1 MHWFQQES
9 SQVLQTLA
17 SDLQSGLSASEA
29 EARLEKHGEN
39 RLHDNQQTSIRT
51 LLLNQLK
58 NPLIWV
64 LSVGVLLS
72 LYSGHLSDAI
82 AILIII
88 FINTGISFFQEY
100 KAQKSIDALRKMS
113 SPQALVLRDQQWS
126 YIPASKL
133 VGGDIVKLTHGSLVP
148 ADLRLIESHQ
158 LQIDEAPLTGESEPA
173 YKHSDKLENPNLTL
187 GDQNNM
193 AFMGTHIVNGHGI
206 GIVCETGMQ
215 TQVGKIAHLMQTTET
230 LLTPLQQRIH
240 KLSKVLIGAAL
251 FVVVLVV
258 GIGILEGMEFTDMI
272 STGISLAVAA
282 IPEGMLTI
290 LTIVLTLGAKQMY
303 QNRGL
308 VRQLASVETLGSTS
322 VICSDK
328 TGTLTQNL
336 MQVTRFWLNDQVYTV
351 EGEGYSTNG
360 DIYDSEGQIPQA
372 SKDLHLEHLLTI
384 SALCNDAHLV
394 HHPDHTELQGTPTE
408 GALLAFSEK
417 SDIHF
422 PNADL
427 TVIKRFPFDSKRK
440 MMSVIVKDQKGDC
453 WLFSKGAPDVF
464 LKQADHLQ
472 LKNERLALPQA
483 NNKVEEAISNFA
495 DDALRTLAVGYRK
508 LQTSEIDQPHESL
521 EKNFI
526 FLGLL
531 GIMDPPRPEAIKAIS
546 ECHKAGIKVK
556 MITGDHANT
565 AQAIAWQMGI
575 IDSKDP
581 DSVLSGQ
588 QLSMM
593 DDETL
598 KEKVTSVHVFA
609 RVTPEHKL
617 RIVKALQA
625 NHEVVA
631 MTGDGVNDAPA
642 LRAADMGVAMGIT
655 GTEVAKESADLIL
668 LDDNFATIVHSVR
681 EGRRIYDN
689 IRKFIRQDLTTNV
702 SEVSAIL
709 FAFLV
714 MAEEPL
720 LTLAPMMILWINL
733 VSDGLPSLAL
743 GFDGEEKNVMQRL
756 PRDRNEHFFSDSLG
770 QKILIRGLVMGAV
783 TYFMFWYGMQEG
795 DSQAYAQTLAFS
807 TLVLGQLVLVFDSR
821 TFSSLYRRSPLGNLW
836 LIGAV
841 LLAGTA
847 SMLMVFSSFGNAV
860 LGTVPLSIE
869 HLAMAALV
877 GALPTFILSA
887 IKEGL
892 KLKWL

>member
-9 SQVLQTLA
+9 SQVLKKLT
-17 SDLQSGLSASEA
+17 SSLQSGLSNEEA
-29 EARLEKHGEN
+29 QSRLATQGEN
-39 RLHDNQQTSIRT
+39 RLHDDQQTSIRV

-64 LSVGVLLS
+64 LAVGVVLS
-72 LYSGHLSDAI
+72 LYSGHYNDAI
-82 AILIII
+82 AISIII
-88 FINTGISFFQEY
+88 LINTGISFFQEY

-126 YIPASKL
+126 YIAAAEL
-133 VGGDIVKLTHGSLVP
+133 VPGDIVKLTHGSLVP
-148 ADLRLIESHQ
+148 ADLRLLESHQ

-173 YKHSDKLENPNLTL
+173 YKHTDPLNNPNLTL

-206 GIVCETGMQ
+206 GVVCETGMQ
-215 TQVGKIAHLMQTTET
+215 TQVGQIAHLMQTTEV

-240 KLSKVLIGAAL
+240 KLSKVLIGAAISVVIL
-251 FVVVLVV
+251 VVV
-258 GIGILEGMEFTDMI
+258 IGVIEGMRLTDMV

-303 QNRGL
+303 QNKGL

-336 MQVTRFWLNDQVYTV
+336 MQVTRFWLNDQVYQV
-351 EGEGYSTNG
+351 EGEGYSNRG
-360 DIYDSEGQIPQA
+360 NIYDSEDNIPLA
-372 SKDLHLEHLLTI
+372 SQDLHLEHLLTI
-384 SALCNDAHLV
+384 SALCNDAHLI

-408 GALLAFSEK
+408 GALLAFAGK

-422 PNADL
+422 PNPDL
-427 TVIKRFPFDSKRK
+427 KIVKRFPFDSKRK
-440 MMSVIVKDQKGDC
+440 MMSVIAKDKKGDY
-453 WLFSKGAPDVF
+453 WLFCKGAPDVF

-472 LKNERLALPQA
+472 LKNERAPLPQA
-483 NNKVEEAISNFA
+483 TDKVEGAISLFA
-495 DDALRTLAVGYRK
+495 DDALRTLAIGYRK
-508 LQTSEIDQPHESL
+508 LKFSEIDLQNDVL
-521 EKNFI
+521 EKNLI

-531 GIMDPPRPEAIKAIS
+531 GIMDPPRPEAIKAIN

-565 AQAIAWQMGI
+565 AQAIARQMGI
-575 IDSKDP
+575 VESKDP
-581 DSVLSGQ
+581 DAVLTGQ

-593 DDETL
+593 NDETL
-598 KEKVTSVHVFA
+598 KSKVTSVHVFA

-743 GFDGEEKNVMQRL
+743 GFDGEEKDVMQRL

-783 TYFMFWYGMQEG
+783 TYFMFWFGLQEG

-807 TLVLGQLVLVFDSR
+807 TLVFGQLVLVFDSR
-821 TFSSLYRRSPLGNLW
+821 TFSSLYRRAPFGNPW

-841 LLAGTA
+841 TLAGSA
-847 SMLMVFSSFGNAV
+847 SMLMVFTTFGNAAF
-860 LGTVPLSIE
+860 GTVPLSYE
-869 HLAMAALV
+869 HLAMAAAI

-887 IKEGL
+887 FKEIF
-892 KLKWL
+892 KIKWL